1 LPPWQELLLND
12 NGLKTCSRPW
22 LGIEFGEEIAIMPS
36 IQPPAKDVYSTMRDL
51 HWSGKEK
58 DIARRAFDRALRR
71 ELEATIR
78 EAKQMAEKI
87 KEASELWE
95 LEQHL
100 TKRRKEIDAKYEYKY
115 SVRLVVLADL
125 VREDRISLDELDGP
139 AEDKLRCIR
148 DHATSAT

>member
-1 LPPWQELLLND
+1 
-12 NGLKTCSRPW
+12 
-22 LGIEFGEEIAIMPS
+22 MPS
-36 IQPPAKDVYSTMRDL
+36 LQPSPLDVYSTMRDL
-51 HWSGKEK
+51 HWSAKEK

-71 ELEATIR
+71 ELQATIR

-87 KEASELWE
+87 KDAPELWE
-95 LEQHL
+95 FEQYL

-115 SVRLVVLADL
+115 SVLLLVLADL
-125 VREDRISLDELDGP
+125 VREGRISLDELDGL

>member
-1 LPPWQELLLND
+1 
-12 NGLKTCSRPW
+12 
-22 LGIEFGEEIAIMPS
+22 MPS

-51 HWSGKEK
+51 HWSAKEK
-58 DIARRAFDRALRR
+58 EIAHRAFDRALRR
-71 ELEATIR
+71 ELEVTIR
-78 EAKQMAEKI
+78 EAKQMAEKV

-115 SVRLVVLADL
+115 SVLLLVLADL
-125 VREDRISLDELDGP
+125 VREDRISLDELDGL

>member
-1 LPPWQELLLND
+1 
-12 NGLKTCSRPW
+12 
-22 LGIEFGEEIAIMPS
+22 
-36 IQPPAKDVYSTMRDL
+36 MRAL
-51 HWSGKEK
+51 HWSAKEK

-125 VREDRISLDELDGP
+125 VREDRISLDELDGL